1 MDRGLIGTYIKA
13 LGLSAVDYT
22 MLLKV
27 LKRGCL
33 GVSFVFYKDLW
44 GMVSSI
50 EDEFVGG
57 TMPEACRP
65 VRRCFESSRQKR
77 RSIRIWLVEAAD
89 LGDEMEVDS
98 DGSGGISDESQIRF
112 WIPCGLLVLP
122 TEIENK
128 GGG

>member
-1 MDRGLIGTYIKA
+1 ME
-13 LGLSAVDYT
+13 S
-22 MLLKV
+22 
-27 LKRGCL
+27 
-33 GVSFVFYKDLW
+33 KDLW

-57 TMPEACRP
+57 TRPEACRP
-65 VRRCFESSRQKR
+65 IRRCFELSRQKR

-89 LGDEMEVDS
+89 LGGEMDVDS
-98 DGSGGISDESQIRF
+98 DGDGGIPNESQIHF
-112 WIPCGLLVLP
+112 WIPSGLLVLP